1 VTDVCGRR
9 GGLLHR
15 HMSALDLGAVR
26 APHDSEEPGHANDT
40 TIGLD
45 IAKSVFQVHCVDPLS
60 ILRVSG
66 KPAAEKALPIDLPMR
81 PMPISIVTLKGRTIS
96 PAAHLFIECAR
107 KIVKPRAKAI

>member
-1 VTDVCGRR
+1 VPWI
-9 GGLLHR
+9 
-15 HMSALDLGAVR
+15 LGAVR

-40 TIGLD
+40 IIGVD
-45 IAKSVFQVHCVDPLS
+45 IAKSVFQVHCVDLS